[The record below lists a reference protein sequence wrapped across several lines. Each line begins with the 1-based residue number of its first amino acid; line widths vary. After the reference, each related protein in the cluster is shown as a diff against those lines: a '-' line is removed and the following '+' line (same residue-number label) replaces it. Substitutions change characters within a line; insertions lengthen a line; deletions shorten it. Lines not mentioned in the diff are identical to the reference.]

1 MKPRDKLPL
10 SAYAPYIRAQAL
22 WGGALF
28 MLSYT
33 LLFVRG
39 CGRGWLASIP
49 ADSFALTLAVCFLL
63 YLPLAVVCCIAGF
76 IVSRLQLR
84 GNASGVILSV
94 VTAVATYAAALLLL
108 TLFSTWDVKMVWEIM
123 PTLLLI
129 APCAAISALILSARL
144 PQTPPADEAQPTPQK
159 SPPAATHAPAATTH
173 TGQVRALS
181 MKDYAFYISAQTL
194 LGGTLTTL
202 IFVLFMADDD
212 VFLPALSLYITFC
225 APFAVVCW
233 HGLSHWLS
241 APVPRRARHHPF
253 HRAYRRHLHDYRTAL
268 RAVHRGAVLH
278 RPAVATRAVIR
289 RAVRLGFVR
298 PPAAGTACL
307 NARCGSAARRRL
319 PCPRPDALRTIAL
332 HAERHVSIHGNIE
345 E

>member
-33 LLFVRG
+33 LLFMRG
-39 CGRGWLASIP
+39 CGRGWLASTP

-212 VFLPALSLYITFC
+212 VFLPALLLYITFC
-225 APFAVVCW
+225 APFAVVCCCTGFLMGYLRLCRDA
-233 HGLSHWLS
+233 HGITRSTVLTVVIYTITVLLFALFIEALSYIVPLLPLVLLS
-241 APVPRRARHHPF
+241 A
-253 HRAYRRHLHDYRTAL
+253 AL
-268 RAVHRGAVLH
+268 SASVLSALL
-278 RPAVATRAVIR
+278 PQA
-289 RAVRLGFVR
+289 
-298 PPAAGTACL
+298 PPA
-307 NARCGSAARRRL
+307 
-319 PCPRPDALRTIAL
+319 
-332 HAERHVSIHGNIE
+332 
-345 E
+345 